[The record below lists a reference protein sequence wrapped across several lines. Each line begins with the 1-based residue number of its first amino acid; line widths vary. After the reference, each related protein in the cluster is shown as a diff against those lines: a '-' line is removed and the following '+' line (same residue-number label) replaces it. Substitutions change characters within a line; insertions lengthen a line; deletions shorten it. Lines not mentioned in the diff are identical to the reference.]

1 MAAEGNYVIRYNG
14 QTQLY
19 EIASTGTKPVP
30 VDLEGSWTH
39 KDLATKAMKAHVE
52 KQLNA
57 RGQSK

>member
-1 MAAEGNYVIRYNG
+1 MAGEGNFVIRYNG

-19 EIASTGTKPVP
+19 EIASTGSKAVP
-30 VDLEGSWTH
+30 VDLQGSFTH
-39 KDLATKAMKAHVE
+39 KHFATKAMQTHVE